1 MVILLIKHF
10 DDLHHLIQHL
20 SRDLF
25 GVFKLSTIKQDLGHL
40 IANWIVKKIHRSPDT
55 LHFWN
60 TILNGAVE
68 AVALTQKVLV
78 DLDKKDTKSAIKDLE
93 DAIGKLE
100 VVLASEKAPK
110 LLPVDASVT
119 AMEYIGDVEQ
129 IKKSVKMVED
139 LLDDGK
145 VQEARVLLDT
155 LRSEIDV
162 ISVNLPV
169 SSYPDALKLA
179 AKYLH
184 DNKIDEAKAVLS
196 TALSTLVEDVVIIP
210 IPVLKADALI
220 KAASKIAKTDK
231 KQALKHL
238 AQAKTELERA
248 NALGYTSKSDV
259 TYKALEKAIEK
270 TEKEIK
276 GKNKAEKLFEELIN
290 KLKSFK
296 EKPSFSSSLIASYAI
311 SALVCVKFPSLSKA

>member
-1 MVILLIKHF
+1 MKKFIISVATAALLCGTTTLMAKTSAEVSKTAVSNAKTTAKDKQVHVIK
-10 DDLHHLIQHL
+10 
-20 SRDLF
+20 
-25 GVFKLSTIKQDLGHL
+25 
-40 IANWIVKKIHRSPDT
+40 
-55 LHFWN
+55 
-60 TILNGAVE
+60 GAVE

-78 DLDKKDTKSAIKDLE
+78 DLDKKDTQSAIKDLE

-100 VVLASEKAPK
+100 VVLAAEKAPK
-110 LLPVDASVT
+110 FLPVDASIT
-119 AMEYIGDVEQ
+119 AIEYVGDVKQ
-129 IKKSVKMVED
+129 IKKSVKTAED

-184 DNKIDEAKAVLS
+184 DNKADEAKAVLA
-196 TALSTLVEDVVIIP
+196 TALSTLVEDVVVIP

-231 KQALKHL
+231 EQALKHL
-238 AQAKTELERA
+238 AQAKTELEKA
-248 NALGYTSKSDV
+248 KALGYTSKSDV

-276 GKNKAEKLFEELIN
+276 GKNKAEKLFDELIE

-296 EKPSFSSSLIASYAI
+296 EKM
-311 SALVCVKFPSLSKA
+311 